1 MSCFKEN
8 FDFVC
13 VNLLNMK
20 NIAIFASGSGTNAE
34 NIIRYFSGNK
44 NIATP
49 VVLCNKP
56 DAGVLERASRLGVAT
71 EVFTA
76 AQMRTPGFISGILDR
91 YAVDYVVL
99 AGFLL
104 LVPAE
109 VTEAYR
115 GRIVNIHPALLPSY
129 GGKGMYGDRVHEAVI
144 AAGEKRSGIT
154 IHHVTE
160 NYDEGANIFQAFVDI
175 MPDDTP
181 ASLAAKIHKL
191 EYEHFPAVIE
201 REIEQL

>member
-1 MSCFKEN
+1 
-8 FDFVC
+8 
-13 VNLLNMK
+13 MK

-44 NIATP
+44 EIATP
-49 VVLCNKP
+49 VVLCNKS
-56 DAGVLERASRLGVAT
+56 DAGVLERAARLGVAT

-76 AQMRTPGFISGILDR
+76 SQMRTPGFMLRLLER
-91 YAVDYVVL
+91 YSTDYIVL

-104 LVPAE
+104 LMPAE
-109 VTEAYR
+109 VIEAYR

-160 NYDEGANIFQAFVDI
+160 NYDEGDEIFQAFVDI
-175 MPDDTP
+175 TPDDTP
-181 ASLAAKIHKL
+181 HTLASKIHEL
-191 EYEHFPAVIE
+191 EYEHFPVVIE
-201 REIEQL
+201 REIEKL

>member
-1 MSCFKEN
+1 MNTF
-8 FDFVC
+8 FDILRC
-13 VNLLNMK
+13 NRLIMK

-44 NIATP
+44 EIATP
-49 VVLCNKP
+49 VVLCNRP
-56 DAGVLERASRLGVAT
+56 DAGVLERASRLGADTV
-71 EVFTA
+71 VFTA
-76 AQMRTPGFISGILDR
+76 AQMRTCGFLLEILER
-91 YAVDYVVL
+91 YRTDYIVL

-104 LVPAE
+104 LMPAE
-109 VTEAYR
+109 VIEAYR

-129 GGKGMYGDRVHEAVI
+129 GGKGMYGDRVHKAVI
-144 AAGEKRSGIT
+144 AAAERRSGIT

-175 MPDDTP
+175 TPDDTP
-181 ASLAAKIHKL
+181 DSLAAKIHKL

-201 REIEQL
+201 REIVRLER

>member
-1 MSCFKEN
+1 
-8 FDFVC
+8 
-13 VNLLNMK
+13 MK

-34 NIIRYFSGNK
+34 NIIRYFSSNK
-44 NIATP
+44 EINVA

-56 DAGVLERASRLGVAT
+56 DAGVLDRASRLGVAT

-76 AQMRTPGFISGILDR
+76 AQMRTPGFISGLLER
-91 YAVDYVVL
+91 YRTDYVVL

-104 LVPAE
+104 LMPAE
-109 VTEAYR
+109 VIDAYR

-160 NYDEGANIFQAFVDI
+160 NYDEGADIFQAFVEI
-175 MPDDTP
+175 TPDDTP

-201 REIEQL
+201 REIERL